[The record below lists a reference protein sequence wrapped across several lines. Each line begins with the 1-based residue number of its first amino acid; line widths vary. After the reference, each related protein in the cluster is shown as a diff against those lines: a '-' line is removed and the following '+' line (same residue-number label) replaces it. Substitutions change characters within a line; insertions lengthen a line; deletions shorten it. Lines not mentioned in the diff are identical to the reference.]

1 MSHDEDR
8 IELDVHVATTMD
20 RAWSVVGQPGWFIN
34 SGALTQ
40 HEVEWQGQNHVT
52 VTDPDQ
58 GTFAFEVGAVDP
70 PGYAAYVGINAGG
83 NGANRLVEFRL
94 TTADDGVDIEVAESG
109 FAAMNASAE
118 ERAAAYEQNTTTW
131 RQQLQLVREFL
142 ESPAS
147 DE

>member
-1 MSHDEDR
+1 MPNDEDR

-34 SGALTQ
+34 SGALTH

-52 VTDPDQ
+52 VTDPEH

-70 PGYAAYVGINAGG
+70 PGYAAYVGINADG

-94 TTADDGVDIEVAESG
+94 TPADDGVDIAVAESG
-109 FAAMNASAE
+109 FASMNVSAE
-118 ERAAAYEQNTTTW
+118 ERAAQYEQNTKTW
-131 RQQLQLVREFL
+131 RQQLQLVREYL
-142 ESPAS
+142 ESPAAG
-147 DE
+147 E